1 MTRNLPP
8 TAPTAVP
15 LHFKIR
21 KVSDIKPV
29 VAWLHMFSKLQ
40 SLRLKYLCQQRRPA
54 GWLAGRCEGDK
65 ELEQVGRVCC
75 LKIRRVGSTATSRL
89 LDNSFSC
96 VTS

>member
-54 GWLAGRCEGDK
+54 DWLGGVK
-65 ELEQVGRVCC
+65 E
-75 LKIRRVGSTATSRL
+75 IRNWSR
-89 LDNSFSC
+89 SGGFVVSR
-96 VTS
+96 